1 MPYTVLLYVLPYSI
15 FNSLKYIKYYYHIH
29 FTNKKT
35 EVTEKLRN
43 LSRVTQLVESRQ
55 SDSPVLAL
63 NLQLNGSPVW
73 RVCVCLCART
83 FMLLGKGACE
93 TVNTIQPKTLGFFT
107 GL

>member
-1 MPYTVLLYVLPYSI
+1 M
-15 FNSLKYIKYYYHIH
+15 
-29 FTNKKT
+29 
-35 EVTEKLRN
+35 RN

-73 RVCVCLCART
+73 RVCVCVCVCLCART